1 MSKATE
7 VLQRLEEELN
17 EYGLSGLDGIYTTY
31 YLPIHHNDI
40 NLTPS
45 RPVTTSVKEALWVS
59 NQMRSARFCVLDG
72 VGPVYSRT
80 LLRRGGVIDIHIQCP
95 SVNFVKELPDVI
107 ADSKLI
113 LDKYSR
119 DLGFTPGMHY
129 YNLID
134 TWIPWES
141 VRVFNQE
148 NNEEGW
154 I

>member
-17 EYGLSGLDGIYTTY
+17 EYGLSGLDGVYTTY
-31 YLPIHHNDI
+31 YLPSHHNDI
-40 NLTPS
+40 DLTPS
-45 RPVTTSVKEALWVS
+45 RPVKMDVKQALWVS
-59 NQMRSARFCVLDG
+59 NLMKNARFCVLDG
-72 VGPVYSRT
+72 VSPVYSRT
-80 LLRRGGVIDIHIQCP
+80 LLRRNGVIDIHVQCP
-95 SVNFVKELPDVI
+95 SVDLVNELPDVI
-107 ADSKLI
+107 ADSKVTLE
-113 LDKYSR
+113 KYAR

-134 TWIPWES
+134 AWVPWES

-148 NNEEGW
+148 GNEEGW